1 MDNQKLKEFWRI
13 YHAYITLQNDAVP
26 QIELRPKL
34 SSLLAEIENADR
46 RTQILHP
53 TKGHNILAWQVLRD
67 QSFYLN
73 DHHYLDLHQGE
84 LLGWMQQYDRDV
96 FLTRIPYRENVS
108 GYILNP
114 GSFRSD
120 ALGDPYNDE
129 RGLYLPI
136 FNDRVLGLIAKR
148 EAEKIRPFLF
158 KFLREEK
165 GFDQQYLAV
174 TL

>member
-1 MDNQKLKEFWRI
+1 MNNQKLEEFWTI
-13 YHAYITLQNDAVP
+13 YDAYIILQNDEVS

-34 SSLLAEIENADR
+34 SSLLAEIENTDR
-46 RTQILHP
+46 RTQVLHP

-67 QSFYLN
+67 QTFYLN
-73 DHHYLDLHQGE
+73 DRHYIDLHQGE
-84 LLGWMQQYDRDV
+84 LLGWMQQWDRDV

-120 ALGDPYNDE
+120 VGGDPYNDE

-136 FNDRVLGLIAKR
+136 FSDRVLGLIAKR

-158 KFLREEK
+158 KFLMEEK
-165 GFDQQYLAV
+165 GFDSHYLAM